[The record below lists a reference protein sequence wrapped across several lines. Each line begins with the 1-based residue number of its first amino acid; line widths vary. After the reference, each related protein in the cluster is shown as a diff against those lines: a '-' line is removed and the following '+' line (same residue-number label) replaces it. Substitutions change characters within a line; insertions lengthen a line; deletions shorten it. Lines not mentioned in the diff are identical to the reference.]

1 MYTVQLSFDFKW
13 FQLRKDVFA
22 IGLFPITQLT
32 DAPCKIGGF
41 GSQGVIAAKEE
52 VALEVDARHLRHTAV
67 GQEEYIRAEFHRL
80 SRAMVKL
87 MRIILSLGE
96 CANNNIKLG

>member
-32 DAPCKIGGF
+32 DAPCKIGG
-41 GSQGVIAAKEE
+41 SQGVIAAKEE

-67 GQEEYIRAEFHRL
+67 GQEEYIRAEFHGL
-80 SRAMVKL
+80 SRAM
-87 MRIILSLGE
+87 
-96 CANNNIKLG
+96 